1 MRRANFTL
9 MKRSLSLS
17 LLALAVVLS
26 LTYLGFDTQRTVSA
40 GLSYPT
46 LGVAHLVAT
55 ISVSVWAIRLGGDA
69 ALVVPAAFLG
79 SVGMGMVLGTEEVP
93 LLLFVEAIIWAS
105 GLVLAYGAIAAVR
118 LPVTETAGLVVLF
131 GLYHGYALG
140 GEFVTGGA
148 LPID

>member
-1 MRRANFTL
+1 

-26 LTYLGFDTQRTVSA
+26 LIYLGFDPRRTVSA
-40 GLSYPT
+40 GLSYPA

-55 ISVSVWAIRLGGDA
+55 ISVCVWAIRLGGHA
-69 ALVVPAAFLG
+69 ALVVPASFLV
-79 SVGMGMVLGTEEVP
+79 SVGMGMVLGVEDVP
-93 LLLFVEAIIWAS
+93 LLLFVEAMIWAS
-105 GLVLAYGAIAAVR
+105 GLVLAYAAIAAIR
-118 LPVTETAGLVVLF
+118 LSVAEAAGLVDLF

-140 GEFVTGGA
+140 GELASRGV